1 MDLQPLYDVKARLE
15 QAAIAGTGLL
25 GEDFRLQRAAEG
37 LKPLAA
43 ASPVFGKI
51 GAGLDQLLSAPAG
64 ERSGLL
70 LDVLALVDAVVYTQ
84 GKTGMDGGSEPLPAG
99 SGQYQELSYSQLSPL
114 LTALTGTGGG
124 RMSQIRDTWES
135 RPEWFGDYR
144 VLPALVSGLRESY
157 AELAELNMEI
167 MKAQGPQAVPLLKA
181 GFDPAGKKE
190 MARRV
195 EVIAALEGAEA
206 TPWLREVLPQAKKD
220 VRGAVI
226 LALGADPENVPL
238 LLDLS
243 KTERGAIRE
252 AVLRALARQD
262 GEEVREFWT
271 AEVAKVPEHV
281 EFLKDNW
288 AQWASDL
295 AAAAFRSLLEEA
307 LPAEGRETQI
317 TYEGLLTLNCVQT
330 AVLGKSSPAMLD
342 CWRWID
348 SQLPA
353 LSKVKRGRGVRH
365 VDLGN
370 GLPVWLL
377 NSLCAAGSGPLCGLC
392 RELWEKNR
400 DSARYLPHALLAG
413 LLTRPAAE
421 VYEEFLPYFKRSV
434 GVRKAQ
440 AIKSAFGHIF
450 WSEKAG
456 RYQASYDYYSVLID
470 RDSRISGLYEPLD
483 RRWFDL
489 LFKIPNIEDIL
500 CRLVPP
506 EDEEL
511 KERSINYQC
520 RRILADGYF
529 TPDNVALLRKRGLT
543 DWKGFLDNK
552 VRKDGS
558 MTTFAVVRLLN
569 ETSLTGPEKAQ
580 ELRNLFKIVQE
591 QHAKNKRPTWPEQ
604 SVQEQIAA
612 WEAE

>member
-1 MDLQPLYDVKARLE
+1 MNLQPLYDVKARLE
-15 QAAIAGTGLL
+15 AAAIAGTGLL
-25 GEDFRLQRAAEG
+25 GEDFRLKRSVEG

-51 GAGLDQLLSAPAG
+51 GAGLDKLMSAPAG

-84 GKTGMDGGSEPLPAG
+84 GTTGTDGELEPLPAG
-99 SGQYQELSYSQLSPL
+99 SGQYQELSHSQLSPL

-271 AEVAKVPEHV
+271 AEVAKTPEHV

-288 AQWASDL
+288 TQWASDL

-317 TYEGLLTLNCVQT
+317 TYEGLLTLNCVQA

-342 CWRWID
+342 CWRWVD

-353 LSKVKRGRGVRH
+353 LSKVKRGQGVRH

-400 DSARYLPHALLAG
+400 DSACYLPHALLAG

-421 VYEEFLPYFKRSV
+421 VYEEFLPYVERSV

-440 AIKSAFGHIF
+440 ALEDTFAHIF
-450 WSEKAG
+450 WSQQEGCYQVCRDRYRTPSGDAVPLAG
-456 RYQASYDYYSVLID
+456 
-470 RDSRISGLYEPLD
+470 PLD

-511 KERSINYQC
+511 KEKLINYQY
-520 RRILADGYF
+520 RKILEGGCFIEED
-529 TPDNVALLRKRGLT
+529 VARLRKQGWT
-543 DWKGFLDNK
+543 EWKGFLDRK

-558 MTTFAVVRLLN
+558 MTTFAVTRLLN
-569 ETSLTGPEKAQ
+569 QTSLTGPEKAQ

-604 SVQEQIAA
+604 RVQEQIAA

>member
-1 MDLQPLYDVKARLE
+1 MNLQPLYDVKARLE
-15 QAAIAGTGLL
+15 AAAIAGTGLL
-25 GEDFRLQRAAEG
+25 GEDFRLKRAVEG

-51 GAGLDQLLSAPAG
+51 GAGLDKLLSAPAG

-84 GKTGMDGGSEPLPAG
+84 GTTGTDGELEPLPAG
-99 SGQYQELSYSQLSPL
+99 SGQYQELSHSQLSPL

-226 LALGADPENVPL
+226 LALGADLENVPL

-271 AEVAKVPEHV
+271 AEVAKTPEHV

-288 AQWASDL
+288 TQWASDL

-317 TYEGLLTLNCVQT
+317 TYEGLLTLNCVQA

-342 CWRWID
+342 CWRWVD

-353 LSKVKRGRGVRH
+353 LSKVKRGQGVRH

-377 NSLCAAGSGPLCGLC
+377 NSLCAVGSGPLCGLC

-400 DSARYLPHALLAG
+400 DSACYLPHALLAG

-421 VYEEFLPYFKRSV
+421 VYEEFLPYVERSV

-440 AIKSAFGHIF
+440 ALEDTFAHIF
-450 WSEKAG
+450 WSQQEGCYQVCRDRYRTPSGDAVPLAG
-456 RYQASYDYYSVLID
+456 
-470 RDSRISGLYEPLD
+470 PLD

-489 LFKIPNIEDIL
+489 LFKIPNIENIL

-511 KERSINYQC
+511 KEKLINYQY
-520 RRILADGYF
+520 RKILEGGCFIEED
-529 TPDNVALLRKRGLT
+529 VARLRKQGWT
-543 DWKGFLDNK
+543 EWKGFLDRK

-558 MTTFAVVRLLN
+558 MTTFAVTRLLN
-569 ETSLTGPEKAQ
+569 QTSLTGPEKAQ

-604 SVQEQIAA
+604 RVQEQIAA

>member
-1 MDLQPLYDVKARLE
+1 MKERLE

-25 GEDFRLQRAAEG
+25 GEDFRLQRAAEA
-37 LKPLAA
+37 LRPLTG

-51 GAGLDQLLSAPAG
+51 GAGLDKLLSALAE

-84 GKTGMDGGSEPLPAG
+84 GKTGAEGDLVPLPAG
-99 SGQYQELSYSQLSPL
+99 GGQYQELSHSQLSPL
-114 LTALTGTGGG
+114 LTALTGAGGG

-135 RPEWFGDYR
+135 CPEWFGDYR
-144 VLPALVSGLRESY
+144 VLPALVSGLGDSY
-157 AELAELNMEI
+157 GELADLDETIL
-167 MKAQGPQAVPLLKA
+167 KAQGAAVVPLLKD

-206 TPWLREVLPQAKKD
+206 TPWLREVLPQTKKD

-226 LALGADPENVPL
+226 LALGADPENAPL

-271 AEVAKVPEHV
+271 AEVAKAPEHV

-288 AQWASDL
+288 TQWASDL

-317 TYEGLLTLNCVQT
+317 TYEGLLTLNCVQ
-330 AVLGKSSPAMLD
+330 AAILGKSSPAMLD
-342 CWRWID
+342 CWRWVD

-353 LSKVKRGRGVRH
+353 LSKVKRGQGVRH

-377 NSLCAAGSGPLCGLC
+377 DSLCAAGPSPLCGLC
-392 RELWEKNR
+392 RELWDQDR
-400 DSARYLPHALLAG
+400 DSACYLPHALLAA

-421 VYEEFLPYFKRSV
+421 TYEEFLPYFKRSV

-440 AIKSAFGHIF
+440 AIKSAFGHVF

-456 RYQASYDYYSVLID
+456 RYQASHDYYSVLID
-470 RDSRISGLYEPLD
+470 RDSRISALYEPLD

-500 CRLVPP
+500 RRLVPP
-506 EDEEL
+506 EDPELQNKLTVYQYRKILEGGHFIEEDVT
-511 KERSINYQC
+511 R
-520 RRILADGYF
+520 
-529 TPDNVALLRKRGLT
+529 LREQGWT
-543 DWKGFLDNK
+543 EWKGFLDNK

-558 MTTFAVVRLLN
+558 MTTFAVTRLLN
-569 ETSLTGPEKAQ
+569 QTSLTGPEKAQ
-580 ELRNLFKIVQE
+580 ELRDLFKIVQE
-591 QHAKNKRPTWPEQ
+591 QHAKSKRPTWPEQ
-604 SVQEQIAA
+604 RVQEQIAA

>member
-1 MDLQPLYDVKARLE
+1 MNLQPLYDVKARLE
-15 QAAIAGTGLL
+15 AAAIAGTGLL
-25 GEDFRLQRAAEG
+25 EEDFRLKRAAEG

-43 ASPVFGKI
+43 ASPVLGKI
-51 GAGLDQLLSAPAG
+51 GAGLNKLLSAPAG

-70 LDVLALVDAVVYTQ
+70 LDLLALVDAVVYTQ
-84 GKTGMDGGSEPLPAG
+84 AKTGLDGALEPLPAG
-99 SGQYQELSYSQLSPL
+99 DGRYQELSYGQLNPL
-114 LTALTGTGGG
+114 LSALTGTGGG
-124 RMSQIRDTWES
+124 RMSQIRDTWEAH
-135 RPEWFGDYR
+135 PEFFGDFR
-144 VLPALVSGLRESY
+144 VLPALVSGLGESY

-167 MKAQGPQAVPLLKA
+167 MKAQGSQVLPLLKE

-226 LALGADPENVPL
+226 LALGTDPENVPR

-243 KTERGAIRE
+243 RTERGSSRE
-252 AVLRALARQD
+252 AVLRALARHD
-262 GEEVREFWT
+262 GEEVRAFWT
-271 AEVAKVPEHV
+271 AEVAKTPEHV

-288 AQWASDL
+288 TQWASDL

-307 LPAEGRETQI
+307 LPAKGRDTQI
-317 TYEGLLTLNCVQT
+317 TYEGLLTLNCVQA

-353 LSKVKRGRGVRH
+353 LSKVKRGQGVRH

-400 DSARYLPHALLAG
+400 DSACYLPHAILAG
-413 LLTRPAAE
+413 LFTRPAAE
-421 VYEEFLPYFKRSV
+421 VYEEFLPYVERSV

-440 AIKSAFGHIF
+440 ALEDTFAHIF
-450 WSEKAG
+450 WSQREGCYQVCRDRYRTPSGDAVPLAG
-456 RYQASYDYYSVLID
+456 
-470 RDSRISGLYEPLD
+470 PLD

-511 KERSINYQC
+511 KEKLINYQY
-520 RRILADGYF
+520 RKILEGGCFIEED
-529 TPDNVALLRKRGLT
+529 VARLREQGWT
-543 DWKGFLDNK
+543 EWKGFLDRK

-558 MTTFAVVRLLN
+558 MTTFAVTRLLN
-569 ETSLTGPEKAQ
+569 QTSLTGPEKAQ

-604 SVQEQIAA
+604 RVQEQIAA